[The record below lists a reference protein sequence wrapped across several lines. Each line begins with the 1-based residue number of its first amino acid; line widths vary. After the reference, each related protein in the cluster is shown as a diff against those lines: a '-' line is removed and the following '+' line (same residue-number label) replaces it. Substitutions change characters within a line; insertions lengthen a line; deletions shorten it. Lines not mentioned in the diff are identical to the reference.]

1 MIHYPSREQILQLHA
16 RLLASSGGSSGIRDA
31 GLIESALAQ
40 PQQTFGGE
48 DLYPTLPEKAAALAC
63 SLLRNHPFVDGNKRV
78 GYAAGR
84 LLLLLNGW
92 DLVASL
98 DEREHVFLSLAAGT
112 LGQEAFREWFI
123 GHSFPQ

>member
-1 MIHYPSREQILQLHA
+1 MILYPTREQILQIHA
-16 RLLASSGGSSGIRDA
+16 RLLATSGGSGGIRDA

-48 DLYPTLPEKAAALAC
+48 DLYPTLPEKAAALAY
-63 SLLRNHPFVDGNKRV
+63 SLIRNHAFVDGNKRV
-78 GYAAGR
+78 GYTAGR

-92 DLVASL
+92 DLVASV

-112 LGQEAFREWFI
+112 LGQEEFREWFVS
-123 GHSFPQ
+123 HSFPQ